1 MIPLGPCV
9 CVCVCGCVV
18 FLFMTWWCLQ
28 NGIFLLLENFNN
40 FLSCMFSVLSLEH
53 LLSDVR
59 LPEFIPLGLLTF

>member
-1 MIPLGPCV
+1 MCV
-9 CVCVCGCVV
+9 WLCGFPFHDLVV
-18 FLFMTWWCLQ
+18 SAKWHLF
-28 NGIFLLLENFNN
+28 LLENFNN